1 MKSATLGKIK
11 VSIALAGPFR
21 RSLAVALRL
30 VAVGRQILEWTEGPE
45 VVTCALCLAELQRAP
60 IGEGRG
66 GHARRCP
73 IPKLRDHVDATER
86 CIAVKVH
93 PPKS

>member
-1 MKSATLGKIK
+1 MATDPKIK
-11 VSIALAGPFR
+11 VTLAFSGPYQ

-30 VAVGRQILEWTEGPE
+30 VAAAWEVLELVEAPE
-45 VVTCALCLAELQRAP
+45 KTTCALCGEELQRAP
-60 IGEGRG
+60 TGEGRG

-73 IPKLRDHVDATER
+73 IPKLRDHVDATEQ

>member
-1 MKSATLGKIK
+1 MATDPKIK
-11 VSIALAGPFR
+11 VTLAFAGPYQ

-30 VAVGRQILEWTEGPE
+30 VAVGHQILEWTEGPQ

-73 IPKLRDHVDATER
+73 IPKLRDHVDAVEQ